1 MIRNTSNGDR
11 HGDTEDPLEPV
22 TTNGNGGPNIMS
34 FQINDAQFPL
44 VLILATSF
52 VLLIAVMTWEGTMK
66 SYGYAVAVPVISI
79 VLSLTYLL
87 LTIYK
92 EPVYTMYG
100 KKMTHILFL
109 WNFIG
114 ASFLTF
120 SSPFHA
126 TGNGYFA
133 AWGCVVTS
141 VMAMGF
147 TADAFRSRVEGLGSF
162 LGLLG
167 SAAIVAIAV
176 IDHVGKGEDNR
187 KESVYAMV
195 VSIFTILLVTGTIYY
210 GKKLNQENP
219 KWFVKAKFGF
229 LALFAILWLVLACLV
244 TFRGPFADT
253 GNGYFASWAG
263 ALCAWFSTFAAWKD
277 MGISTDDVVGFLNRQ
292 NSEKTGLSATIS

>member
-1 MIRNTSNGDR
+1 MIRNASNGDR

-22 TTNGNGGPNIMS
+22 TTNGSGRPSSMS

-52 VLLIAVMTWEGTMK
+52 VLLLAVMTWEGGMK
-66 SYGYAVAVPVISI
+66 SYGYAVAVPVVSI
-79 VLSLTYLL
+79 VLSLTYLF
-87 LTIYK
+87 LTIFK
-92 EPVYTMYG
+92 EAVYTMYG
-100 KKMTHILFL
+100 KQMTHILFL

-120 SSPFHA
+120 SSPFTT

-141 VMAMGF
+141 IMAMGF
-147 TADAFRSRVEGLGSF
+147 TGDAFRSRVEGVGSF
-162 LGLLG
+162 LGLCG
-167 SAAIVAIAV
+167 SAAIVVIAV
-176 IDHVGKGEDNR
+176 IDHVGKGEENR
-187 KESVYAMV
+187 KESVYALV

-219 KWFVKAKFGF
+219 KWFVKAKFGL
-229 LALFAILWLVLACLV
+229 LAFFAILWLVLACLV
-244 TFRGPFADT
+244 TFRGPFANT

-263 ALCAWFSTFAAWKD
+263 ATCAWFATFAAWKD
-277 MGISTDDVVGFLNRQ
+277 MGISTDDVVGFLSRQ